1 LKKLGL
7 RPRRTIRVVMF
18 TNEENG
24 LRGAYAY
31 REKYTLELKN
41 HVMMLE
47 TDTGLFPPIGF
58 GFSGSPKARARITE
72 IAELLRDVGA
82 NRVAAVGGGADI
94 GPSVQAGNIPSMSLD
109 GDDSRFFFLH
119 HTAADTVDKVA
130 PKEVARAAASI
141 AVMAYVVAD
150 MPTRLDQE

>member
-1 LKKLGL
+1 
-7 RPRRTIRVVMF
+7 
-18 TNEENG
+18 
-24 LRGAYAY
+24 
-31 REKYTLELKN
+31 
-41 HVMMLE
+41 
-47 TDTGLFPPIGF
+47 
-58 GFSGSPKARARITE
+58 
-72 IAELLRDVGA
+72 
-82 NRVAAVGGGADI
+82 
-94 GPSVQAGNIPSMSLD
+94 MSLD